1 MGATPFDVV
10 GAVPHPG
17 VASRAWWLRRRPY
30 PPYSGK
36 MEPQHQRWARSGPYR
51 ITRVRGPAVHQLC
64 QHDLSRVH
72 ASPPVRS
79 NPGVSLAIYR
89 YRGGFGEDK
98 GTAGNPCK
106 TAGRAADHRMHAVG
120 QVDRRSHRHRRYAA
134 YASLYHLGPPVL
146 FNILE
151 APASTATSR
160 IPRLLGASPQWGQ
173 RHSTSAALYLIQVLQ
188 VGHGGSD
195 VVHTRRNLWIRSTSD
210 GGAVPVRIVSPGFGG
225 QRSVNSSNMISLVF
239 MRHIDT
245 AAAWAPYISQML
257 NLRFQIA
264 ETRGGW
270 VPDWPG

>member
-1 MGATPFDVV
+1 MKTKARPAIHARLP
-10 GAVPHPG
+10 AVP
-17 VASRAWWLRRRPY
+17 
-30 PPYSGK
+30 
-36 MEPQHQRWARSGPYR
+36 
-51 ITRVRGPAVHQLC
+51 
-64 QHDLSRVH
+64 
-72 ASPPVRS
+72 
-79 NPGVSLAIYR
+79 
-89 YRGGFGEDK
+89 
-98 GTAGNPCK
+98 
-106 TAGRAADHRMHAVG
+106 HAVG

-160 IPRLLGASPQWGQ
+160 IPRLLGVFPQWGQ

-210 GGAVPVRIVSPGFGG
+210 GGAVPVSIVSPGFGG

-264 ETRGGW
+264 EGGA
-270 VPDWPG
+270 G